1 MDDYDKFVQHLLP
14 SLRINEEDKT
24 SKHSAASSVI
34 RFYGQ
39 PILPPLLSGA
49 RREEMQQHR
58 DAAQNAAAHRKL
70 KFESKMAHVQNI
82 LASVQVRSTPTLEE
96 VLQEP
101 ETPAN
106 VTFPHKGGVGYALH
120 SSCFARSKHGLL
132 LSSSP
137 CSSQNN
143 GTFVCPLTSTA
154 YSAFLSSDV
163 TPQLNN
169 RDRCLTSQQESQPMF
184 ISGVSH
190 HQSASSGYLTCEN
203 VGSTTSVSEGV
214 DTGKERRAFG
224 SSEGAC
230 DVGNGFFLLNTSNT
244 IAKMPDIISH
254 PPIDG
259 EELEKSGLESPCC
272 RDILVV
278 RDISCS
284 PQQHNSITCERRRDE
299 SAESEDYL
307 SVSTLIDHD
316 KDNSLDVNSVLSDS
330 PESSHAQ
337 SVCHHS
343 SAESSVQHEPTE
355 PADGHA
361 DEGEPSVHPYRPSLQ
376 ALLRRSQE
384 CRRHQRMLRN
394 QAKNAKIQERTQAEA
409 RTRTEEPSLSDKEN
423 DEFLPKS
430 AETSV
435 GKRPKENRGA
445 EKTLPHQ
452 RKIAPKFFW
461 EKTNLNSESTHS
473 GRDESSNSGRVGTT
487 FESSKVSV
495 SPDVDT
501 KVTSASTQKTSLL
514 PASSPVQRA
523 LHLINS
529 PTAFYR
535 GGKFNTIPVPSVS
548 RSPVCFR
555 STFPAD
561 TTHTQVTF
569 LNGDH
574 KAAEVDVEQA
584 ASPLLATSSLH
595 IDQLELNLSGLK
607 AMISDLESTLAGN
620 LSQQSQNEFVS
631 EGSGH
636 SEEVLND
643 PQGRQPLEKLT
654 DCQQDEAGGHP
665 GSSSSNSL
673 GRFPEEL
680 RRTSLGDTGAESG
693 VGDTD
698 NHPHAEVQAAEA
710 VDVSELRLVKS
721 IAAQRAKEKTTHNI
735 HNKGRT
741 DAGSGAQQPT
751 ARSLLGETQRLQI
764 PQVLRVPPS
773 EGGGARCHLPAMS
786 GCGDLPAEGK
796 SESTA
801 GGRGGLNRSYEVE
814 SPSDLWLHEASAG
827 AHRGPE
833 SGLTPES
840 GADGQGGVSKV
851 KRRLLMQV
859 AGETTGGSDGRVDGC
874 RTDGAAPRQEAAGRG
889 DKQETLTQAHA
900 AQIRAL
906 RDDHRRQ
913 QEELL
918 QALAARYRLLQSFT
932 SPSSVSPSRLGD
944 TLTSAATAT
953 TAAQPSPEL
962 SERYRPLLLAA
973 VKGFLTRRLLRSE
986 RVAQLVRT
994 VRDTQQ
1000 LLQTLNPGSRQ
1011 DVLLQ
1016 ERVALQLRAARYEVS
1031 DIFFGLSTSERMQ
1044 LIGWDREAAREK
1056 ELRRQSGQPRRKSS
1070 LSAATQ
1076 KSLERKKERMLQK
1089 KAAGRH
1095 RGAVARGDRGAG
1107 SSAQQPQQTK
1117 GGRLKADPQRVP
1129 KSTYSSRPR

>member
-1 MDDYDKFVQHLLP
+1 MDDYEKFVQHLLP

-49 RREEMQQHR
+49 RRVEMQQHR

-101 ETPAN
+101 DTLAN
-106 VTFPHKGGVGYALH
+106 VTFPHKGSNGSALH
-120 SSCFARSKHGLL
+120 SSHFARSKHSLL

-143 GTFVCPLTSTA
+143 GASVCPLTSTA

-169 RDRCLTSQQESQPMF
+169 RDRCLTSQQESQPTF

-203 VGSTTSVSEGV
+203 VGSTTILSGGV
-214 DTGKERRAFG
+214 DTGKERQAFG

-230 DVGNGFFLLNTSNT
+230 DVGSSFFLLNTSNT
-244 IAKMPDIISH
+244 IGKMPDIISH

-272 RDILVV
+272 RDFLVV

-284 PQQHNSITCERRRDE
+284 PQQHDSITCERRRDE
-299 SAESEDYL
+299 SVEGEDYL
-307 SVSTLIDHD
+307 SVSTLIDLD

-337 SVCHHS
+337 GVCHHS

-355 PADGHA
+355 PADDHA
-361 DEGEPSVHPYRPSLQ
+361 GEGEPSAHPHRLSLQ

-384 CRRHQRMLRN
+384 CRRRQRMLRN
-394 QAKNAKIQERTQAEA
+394 QAKNVKIQERTQAEA

-423 DEFLPKS
+423 DELLPES
-430 AETSV
+430 AEASE

-461 EKTNLNSESTHS
+461 EKTNLNSESTHW
-473 GRDESSNSGRVGTT
+473 GRDESSNGGRVGTT

-501 KVTSASTQKTSLL
+501 KVTSASTHKTSLL

-548 RSPVCFR
+548 RSPVGFR

-561 TTHTQVTF
+561 AMHTLVTF

-574 KAAEVDVEQA
+574 KAGEVEVEQA
-584 ASPLLATSSLH
+584 ASPSVQRVLATSSLH

-620 LSQQSQNEFVS
+620 LGRQSQSEFVS

-654 DCQQDEAGGHP
+654 DCQQDKAGGLP
-665 GSSSSNSL
+665 GSSSSCSSL
-673 GRFPEEL
+673 GRFPKEL
-680 RRTSLGDTGAESG
+680 RRASLGDTGAESG

-698 NHPHAEVQAAEA
+698 DHPLVKVQAAEA

-721 IAAQRAKEKTTHNI
+721 IAAQRAKEKTTDDI

-741 DAGSGAQQPT
+741 DAGSGVQQPT

-764 PQVLRVPPS
+764 PQVLRVLPS
-773 EGGGARCHLPAMS
+773 EGGGTRCHFPATS
-786 GCGDLPAEGK
+786 GGGDLPAEGR

-827 AHRGPE
+827 AHRSPE

-840 GADGQGGVSKV
+840 GGDGQGGVSKV

-874 RTDGAAPRQEAAGRG
+874 CTDGAGPQQEAAGRG
-889 DKQETLTQAHA
+889 DEQETLTQAHA

-906 RDDHRRQ
+906 RTDHRRQ

-918 QALAARYRLLQSFT
+918 QPL
-932 SPSSVSPSRLGD
+932 
-944 TLTSAATAT
+944 
-953 TAAQPSPEL
+953 PEL
-962 SERYRPLLLAA
+962 SDRYRPLLLAA

-994 VRDTQQ
+994 VQDTQQ

-1016 ERVALQLRAARYEVS
+1016 ERVTLQLRAARYEVS

-1056 ELRRQSGQPRRKSS
+1056 ELRRQSGQARRKSS